1 MRLTG
6 FEVSVGAGSLS
17 VVGGEA
23 ALLATGAS
31 TMGASAVWL
40 SVEVMA
46 MALVGCA
53 GSGGVRRG
61 YFPLGS
67 RPLDFFFALDFF
79 TDTNTLVTRPSM
91 QRAGR
96 PRKARRP

>member
-23 ALLATGAS
+23 VLLATGAS

-46 MALVGCA
+46 MALVGSACR
-53 GSGGVRRG
+53 GFRRSATALL
-61 YFPLGS
+61 PL
-67 RPLDFFFALDFF
+67 RLPLDFFFALDFF
-79 TDTNTLVTRPSM
+79 TDANT
-91 QRAGR
+91 
-96 PRKARRP
+96 